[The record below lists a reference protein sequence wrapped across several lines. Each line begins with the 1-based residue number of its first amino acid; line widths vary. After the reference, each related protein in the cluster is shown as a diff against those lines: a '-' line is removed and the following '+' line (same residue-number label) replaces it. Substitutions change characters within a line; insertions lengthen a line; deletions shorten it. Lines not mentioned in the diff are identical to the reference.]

1 MNEKLNI
8 NQIIENVLSGD
19 TRSYSIIIDNYKNL
33 VFTLACKILKNHED
47 AQDLTQEVFIKVFSA
62 LNTFKKDANFST
74 WIYSITYNL
83 AISQIRMNKTQKR
96 FVQTEE
102 INEDMNVKDEN
113 KLIDQILIN
122 YENINLL
129 NQALN
134 QLDEES
140 NAILTLFYFNE
151 SNIEEISNIMNISTS
166 NVKIRLF
173 RARKKLLLILE
184 KKLNNELEFWK

>member
-47 AQDLTQEVFIKVFSA
+47 AQDLTQEIFIRVFAA

-96 FVQTEE
+96 YVQTEE
-102 INEDMNVKDEN
+102 INEDLNVKDEN

-122 YENINLL
+122 KENINLL
-129 NQALN
+129 HQALN
-134 QLDEES
+134 KLDEES